1 MANKFYLWLLL
12 WLRLSKQIITQTV
25 QKTAHDFDIINVS
38 NKFVGNLIVATAH
51 FRLLIIRN
59 SLSRLWMCCVCV
71 YFNLTYL
78 YIWLNQNRWIDMKTN
93 MKRIF
98 QARFMSPSAVFTEQ
112 FSIFH
117 FSIHMV
123 KLYIHCHFRS
133 NKWKIC
139 VYGRIK
145 AKYIKSSVWSHFIV
159 DVVVVAFRYSFMI
172 KIAHRGL
179 ATSRGVRN
187 NNKKSMYCIKN

>member
-1 MANKFYLWLLL
+1 
-12 WLRLSKQIITQTV
+12 
-25 QKTAHDFDIINVS
+25 
-38 NKFVGNLIVATAH
+38 
-51 FRLLIIRN
+51 
-59 SLSRLWMCCVCV
+59 
-71 YFNLTYL
+71 
-78 YIWLNQNRWIDMKTN
+78 

-187 NNKKSMYCIKN
+187 NNKKSMYCIKNQLISIHSISHVITVIQPNDKITQCKKKNQNKKKRKETLNWYVWLLASKMPQSYVL